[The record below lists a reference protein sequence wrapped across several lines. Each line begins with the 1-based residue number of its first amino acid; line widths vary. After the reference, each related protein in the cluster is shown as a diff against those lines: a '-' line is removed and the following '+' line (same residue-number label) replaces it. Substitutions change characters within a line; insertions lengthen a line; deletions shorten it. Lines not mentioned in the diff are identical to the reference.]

1 MGLGLMRFPAHWA
14 MGRHGPAMAWGWSDV
29 SPADAR
35 AQADARARR
44 IADALRMGRRP
55 GRVAGYYP
63 DRPMREPVLRELTD
77 AAGATLAVISRNAYG
92 AEVLNASDALF
103 ADVDLPPPR
112 RLGLLDRLFGR
123 ATPDPGA
130 PAPEELAALG
140 RARSW
145 VEAHPGWS
153 WRVYRTAAGLR
164 LLATHRTFDPA
175 DPMVAAAFAHLGVDP
190 LYRRLCQAQ
199 SCFRARL
206 TPKPWRV
213 GIPTAPPTWPWTRPE
228 DERTFAAWDRTY
240 REASAARA
248 GCSRVET
255 IGPAVIPSD
264 MAELVALHDAVCK
277 VGSYLPLA

>member
-1 MGLGLMRFPAHWA
+1 MRFPAHWA
-14 MGRHGPAMAWGWSDV
+14 LGRHGPAMAWGWSDV

-35 AQADARARR
+35 AQADDRARR
-44 IADALRMGRRP
+44 IADVLRLGRRP
-55 GRVAGYYP
+55 PRADGYYA

-77 AAGATLAVISRNAYG
+77 PSGATLAVVSRNAYG

-112 RLGLLDRLFGR
+112 RPGLLARLL
-123 ATPDPGA
+123 GA
-130 PAPEELAALG
+130 PSPKAGAPNPAEVAARA

-145 VEAHPGWS
+145 AETHPGWS

-175 DPMVAAAFAHLGVDP
+175 DPVVAAAFAHLGVDP

-199 SCFRARL
+199 ACFRARL

-213 GIPTAPPTWPWTRPE
+213 GIPTAPPSWPWVAPG
-228 DERTFAAWDRTY
+228 DEPAFVAWDRAY
-240 REASAARA
+240 REASSGHAACA
-248 GCSRVET
+248 LLEV
-255 IGPAVIPSD
+255 IGPAAIAPELVD
-264 MAELVALHDAVCK
+264 LVALHDAACG
-277 VGSYLPLA
+277 VGSGRPLA

>member
-1 MGLGLMRFPAHWA
+1 MGLGFMRFPAHWA
-14 MGRHGPAMAWGWSDV
+14 LGRHGPALAWGWSDV

-44 IADALRMGRRP
+44 IADGLRMGRRP
-55 GRVAGYYP
+55 ERADGYYP

-77 AAGATLAVISRNAYG
+77 AEGATLAVISRNAYG

-103 ADVDLPPPR
+103 ADVDLPAPR
-112 RLGLLDRLFGR
+112 RPGLLARLLGR
-123 ATPDPGA
+123 ADPGPGV
-130 PAPEELAALG
+130 PAPEALAAIA

-175 DPMVAAAFAHLGVDP
+175 DPMVAAAFEHLGVDP

-213 GIPTAPPTWPWTRPE
+213 GIPTAPPTWPWIRPE
-228 DERTFAAWDRTY
+228 DGRVFAAWDRAY
-240 REASAARA
+240 REASASCATCA
-248 GCSRVET
+248 LVEV
-255 IGPAVIPSD
+255 IGPGVIAPD
-264 MAELVALHDAVCK
+264 MVELVALHDAACK
-277 VGSYLPLA
+277 VGSDLPLA